1 MCMLLSACLC
11 RSQLNYGCLM
21 QAVPDTWA
29 GVPQEYLAMLR
40 RGLHVDGGLSLE
52 EMEAVVLRCLRSG
65 RKL

>member
-1 MCMLLSACLC
+1 
-11 RSQLNYGCLM
+11 M

-52 EMEAVVLRCLRSG
+52 EMEAVVLRCLRRG